1 MRPRARDRRGMALLT
16 VLLLVAV
23 MAALCVVLLDDVRF
37 SVRRTTNAESQA
49 QAQAFAAG
57 AEALARR
64 RLSDLVRAD
73 PARTPLQPQW
83 NGRVFALPLEEGE
96 GRAVIRDGQSCF
108 NLNSLV
114 LGQGEDLIARPE
126 GAAQFIALGEALG
139 LPRGRMSAVAAALT
153 DWMDGDDEVAAQGAE
168 DAAYASRSTPYRTG
182 GVMLAEVSELRAVA
196 GVDDELYRRLR
207 PHLCALPEARLLLL
221 NVNTLEPQD
230 AVLLVAISRGVVGLN
245 AAKAAIAARPAT
257 GWSSPDAFWAQPALS
272 GVVVDEEAKGQIT
285 LATRY
290 FDLRV
295 EIEHGDA
302 RAVRTALI
310 HVAPDGVARTVIR
323 RWTPEA

>member
-1 MRPRARDRRGMALLT
+1 
-16 VLLLVAV
+16 
-23 MAALCVVLLDDVRF
+23 
-37 SVRRTTNAESQA
+37 
-49 QAQAFAAG
+49 
-57 AEALARR
+57 
-64 RLSDLVRAD
+64 
-73 PARTPLQPQW
+73 
-83 NGRVFALPLEEGE
+83 
-96 GRAVIRDGQSCF
+96 
-108 NLNSLV
+108 
-114 LGQGEDLIARPE
+114 E

-139 LPRGRMSAVAAALT
+139 LPRGRMAAVAAALT
-153 DWMDGDDEVAAQGAE
+153 DWMDGDDEVSAQGAE
-168 DAAYASRSTPYRTG
+168 DAAYASRPTPYRTG

-207 PHLCALPEARLLLL
+207 PYLCALPEARLSPL

-310 HVAPDGVARTVIR
+310 HVAPDGAARTVIR
-323 RWTPEA
+323 RWTPEE

>member
-1 MRPRARDRRGMALLT
+1 MKEEARDRRGMALLT

-49 QAQAFAAG
+49 QAQAYAAG

-139 LPRGRMSAVAAALT
+139 LPRGQMAAVAAALT
-153 DWMDGDDEVAAQGAE
+153 DWMDGDDEVSAQGAE
-168 DAAYASRSTPYRTG
+168 DAAYASRPTPYRTG
-182 GVMLAEVSELRAVA
+182 GVMVAEVSELRAVA
-196 GVDDELYRRLR
+196 GVDDALYRRLR
-207 PHLCALPEARLLLL
+207 PYLCALPEARLSPL

-230 AVLLVAISRGVVGLN
+230 AVLLVAIDR
-245 AAKAAIAARPAT
+245 AIAASRR
-257 GWSSPDAFWAQPALS
+257 SPRSTPGHRCRAWP
-272 GVVVDEEAKGQIT
+272 
-285 LATRY
+285 R
-290 FDLRV
+290 
-295 EIEHGDA
+295 A
-302 RAVRTALI
+302 RC
-310 HVAPDGVARTVIR
+310 R
-323 RWTPEA
+323 RRACPG